1 MWSKLIDDNYTCKY
15 CGMLFKDHSTQ
26 DMIICTDALKR
37 IEEGSKYIDKHL
49 VQVFLNNDGIK
60 HILANALC
68 CSKEKVTYNVIT
80 AFEKQIEEMVSENIV
95 DFSYYFADLNTE
107 KLDKVE
113 EPESDVTLKEM

>member
-1 MWSKLIDDNYTCKY
+1 MWSKLIDDNYTCNY
-15 CGMLFKDHSTQ
+15 CGMLLKDHSTQ

-68 CSKEKVTYNVIT
+68 CSTEKVTYNVIT